1 MTQEWDLPADRDEQA
16 ALWCLELAEGELSPA
31 LREKLDAWL
40 AKPDN
45 HDAFQR
51 AAAVWDM
58 TEAIAS
64 MPEVLH
70 MRSGAIDRY
79 REATLRRWK
88 KPPRIRWWV
97 AGILAPLGAAAAGMA
112 FWLAGPE
119 SKVFDTGIGET
130 QVAML
135 DDGSRLSLD
144 GDSSVQATFGDQRRA
159 LVLEKGRA
167 RFDVAHN
174 PLRPF
179 TVSVGDKLVV
189 ATGTSFSVEKLG
201 AQVHVVLYQGRVA
214 ILRNVAEGAEG
225 TAKLDLQRS
234 DEEFLSP
241 GQELT
246 MPARGN
252 GAQQIS
258 SIETGASWGKGQVS
272 FDDIA
277 LPLAVER
284 MNRYS
289 KEPLVIADEAAGTVR
304 VTGVFETSDNR
315 GFLDA
320 LRQLNGVRA
329 KWVDGKVQLTK
340 P

>member
-1 MTQEWDLPADRDEQA
+1 MNPDRDAHPNRDEQA
-16 ALWCLELAEGELSPA
+16 ALWCLELADGELSPV
-31 LREKLDAWL
+31 RRDELDAWM
-40 AKPDN
+40 AEAAN

-51 AAAVWDM
+51 AAAVWDV

-64 MPEVLH
+64 TPEVLH
-70 MRSGAIDRY
+70 MRADAIDGY
-79 REATLRRWK
+79 REATARRWN
-88 KPPRIRWWV
+88 KPRKVRWWV
-97 AGILAPLGAAAAGMA
+97 AGILAPLGAAAAGLA
-112 FWLAGPE
+112 FWLAGPQ
-119 SKVFDTGIGET
+119 SRVFDTGIGET

-135 DDGSRLSLD
+135 NDGSRLSLD
-144 GDSSVQATFGDQRRA
+144 GDSNVQTTFDDRRRS
-159 LVLEKGRA
+159 LVLARGRA

-201 AQVHVVLYQGRVA
+201 SQVHVVLYEGRVA
-214 ILRNVAEGAEG
+214 ILRNAAEG
-225 TAKLDLQRS
+225 TAKPASRRA
-234 DEEFLSP
+234 DEEILNP

-246 MPARGN
+246 MPVSGN
-252 GAQQIS
+252 GAQRIS
-258 SIETGASWGKGQVS
+258 PISADAAWGRGQVS
-272 FDDIA
+272 FDDVA

-289 KEPLVIADEAAGTVR
+289 KEPLVIADEEAGKVR
-304 VTGVFETSDNR
+304 VTGVFDTSDDR

-320 LRQLNGVRA
+320 LRQLNGVWA
-329 KWVDGKVQLTK
+329 KRVDGTVQLTK